1 MEMEFRLA
9 KKQDMEH
16 IQLQPR
22 ILIINIW
29 NVMETVRKQII
40 FIL

>member
-9 KKQDMEH
+9 KKQDME
-16 IQLQPR
+16 QLKLRPYKPKD
-22 ILIINIW
+22 
-29 NVMETVRKQII
+29 VMETVRKRII